1 MKLYYVHGEI
11 GTDKRKNQTERLAKK
26 KRES

>member
-11 GTDKRKNQTERLAKK
+11 GTDQIKNQTERLAKK